1 MSTAPYLN
9 QPNEPFYVV
18 SNTAGYCHNIVYS
31 NCPVT
36 ISSTYAISNAIYVA
50 FLPKFYSN
58 CPVTISST
66 YAISNAI
73 YVAFLPKFKVGEYV
87 RLKHYQHY
95 QENLI
100 MKIIGREY
108 LIDCFRYTLE
118 NDAFRRRED
127 NLIKI
132 TQKPDYLK

>member
-18 SNTAGYCHNIVYS
+18 SNTAGYCHNIV
-31 NCPVT
+31 
-36 ISSTYAISNAIYVA
+36 
-50 FLPKFYSN
+50 YSN